1 MSTYTVGT
9 DLQAIV
15 ADIGSYSTK
24 IGFAGD
30 DHPQCVYNS
39 TTAVERYESSG
50 SPGGHGGNFVSP
62 PRRDF
67 VNRCVAGREDDGSF
81 GLANPVDA
89 ATGWLFSPPSRSVSR
104 VSVPPSMSGNGG
116 GGAALADRL
125 SDGWE
130 SHELFS
136 RYLDHSFSSALGLGG
151 ASPDGP
157 RHHPL
162 LLLDRPHT
170 PPAIR
175 QRIVEILFET
185 HGLPAVFVLRDAAAA
200 CYAVGKTTATVVD
213 VGHSAT
219 TVTPVFEGFAER
231 RGVLRNNACGAGTA
245 DVRILEMM
253 DEAVRRQGGRKR
265 KERMR
270 RLQFEQRKRIQERER
285 VAAAAAAA
293 GSPPQERRQSM
304 PRRDAHG
311 HFLKEGADRLPPP
324 TPIPEYLMPLYQVKR
339 GPTYGARRAPFH
351 EFARMAYAREVREM
365 GTGAAVAPR
374 GYVPSYARDEA
385 DAAAQQAAA
394 GGAAANPRLNPANN
408 VFLTSSRVP
417 HTLPDG
423 TEIEVTNAA
432 RCDVAEL
439 FFGEDDVSAAIRDR
453 VFDETVETLE
463 GYEREIDGLLA
474 REDEEMADDDDDG
487 GNNNRKEYTGRSTE
501 DEAGDPYTT
510 VSYKAE
516 KRSRGVRPARA
527 GRYDPSLI
535 SSRLYRA
542 CLPHVRTEPPPSSGG
557 RENGDGTASHAVDK
571 NDDYFHYL
579 TSAPPAQMVCD
590 AALRCE
596 RDQQASLMST
606 VVVCGGGS
614 CVTGATGGLGGAA
627 GALGSNP
634 AAGAA
639 ASALGDEHAFPERL
653 REEVEAIV
661 HRHTPGWRVKV
672 TSPNASER
680 AICSWLGG
688 SILGSLGT
696 FQDMWISRRDYDELG
711 SAVVNRKCP

>member
-1 MSTYTVGT
+1 MTTYTVGT

-15 ADIGSYSTK
+15 ADVGSYSTK

-30 DHPQCVYNS
+30 DHPQSVYNS

-50 SPGGHGGNFVSP
+50 TPGAHSGNFVGP

-67 VNRCVAGREDDGSF
+67 VNRCVAGREDDGRF
-81 GLANPVDA
+81 GLANPVDP
-89 ATGWLFSPPSRSVSR
+89 ATGWLFSPPRKYSI
-104 VSVPPSMSGNGG
+104 SVPSSGNGNDGAAG
-116 GGAALADRL
+116 GGSGGPLTDRL

-136 RYLDHSFSSALGLGG
+136 RYLDHSFSSALGLG
-151 ASPDGP
+151 SSSLDGP

-175 QRIVEILFET
+175 QRIVEILFES
-185 HGLPAVFVLRDAAAA
+185 HDLPAVFVLRDAAAA

-219 TVTPVFEGFAER
+219 TVTPVFEGFVER
-231 RGVLRNNACGAGTA
+231 RGVLRNNACGASTA
-245 DVRILEMM
+245 DARILEML

-265 KERMR
+265 KERLR
-270 RLQFEQRKRIQERER
+270 RLQFEQRKRLLEREKSSS
-285 VAAAAAAA
+285 VGAGSAD
-293 GSPPQERRQSM
+293 GSPPKQSM

-311 HFLKEGADRLPPP
+311 HFLKDGADKLPPP
-324 TPIPEYLMPLYQVKR
+324 TPIPEFLMPLYQVR
-339 GPTYGARRAPFH
+339 RAPTYEVRRSPFH
-351 EFARMAYAREVREM
+351 EFARMAYARDVREL

-374 GYVPSYARDEA
+374 GYVPSHARDEA
-385 DAAAQQAAA
+385 DLNLAAQVA
-394 GGAAANPRLNPANN
+394 GAAANPSLNPANS
-408 VFLTSSRVP
+408 VFLTASRLP
-417 HTLPDG
+417 HVLPDG
-423 TEIEVTNAA
+423 TEVEVTNAA

-439 FFGEDDVSAAIRDR
+439 FFGEDDVSAAVRDR
-453 VFDETVETLE
+453 VFDETVEALE
-463 GYEREIDGLLA
+463 GYERDIDGLLA
-474 REDEEMADDDDDG
+474 REDEEMVDEDDG
-487 GNNNRKEYTGRSTE
+487 EYTGRSTE
-501 DEAGDPYTT
+501 GEAGDPYTT

-516 KRSRGVRPARA
+516 KRSRGVKPARA
-527 GRYDPSLI
+527 GRYAPSLI

-542 CLPHVRTEPPPSSGG
+542 CLPHVRTEPPPSQPGG
-557 RENGDGTASHAVDK
+557 RGDGAASSHAVDK
-571 NDDYFHYL
+571 DDDYFHYL

-596 RDQQASLMST
+596 RDQQAQLMGT

-614 CVTGATGGLGGAA
+614 CVTGAAGGLGGAA
-627 GALGSNP
+627 ASLGSHP
-634 AAGAA
+634 DAVGAA
-639 ASALGDEHAFPERL
+639 VSALGDEHAFPERL

-661 HRHTPGWRVKV
+661 HRHTPGWRVRV

-696 FQDMWISRRDYDELG
+696 FQDMWISRRDYDEWG

>member
-1 MSTYTVGT
+1 MTTYTVGT

-50 SPGGHGGNFVSP
+50 TQGSHAGNFVSP

-67 VNRCVAGREDDGSF
+67 VNRCVAGREDDGRF

-89 ATGWLFSPPSRSVSR
+89 ATGWLFSPPKYSI
-104 VSVPPSMSGNGG
+104 SVPSSNNGNDNSAATGG
-116 GGAALADRL
+116 GGLSDRL
-125 SDGWE
+125 TDGWE

-136 RYLDHSFSSALGLGG
+136 RYLDHSFSSALGLGS
-151 ASPDGP
+151 ASLDSP

-185 HGLPAVFVLRDAAAA
+185 HNLPAVFVLRDATAA

-219 TVTPVFEGFAER
+219 TVTPVFEGFVER

-253 DEAVRRQGGRKR
+253 DEAVRKQGGRKR
-265 KERMR
+265 KERLR
-270 RLQFEQRKRIQERER
+270 RLQFEQRKRLLEREKS
-285 VAAAAAAA
+285 AASASTD
-293 GSPPQERRQSM
+293 GSPSQERRQSM
-304 PRRDAHG
+304 PKRDAHG
-311 HFLKEGADRLPPP
+311 HFLKEGADKLPPP
-324 TPIPEYLMPLYQVKR
+324 TPIPEYLMPLYQVNR
-339 GPTYGARRAPFH
+339 APTYGVRRSPFH
-351 EFARMAYAREVREM
+351 EFARMAYARDVREM

-374 GYVPSYARDEA
+374 GYVPSYAKDET
-385 DAAAQQAAA
+385 DAAQVA
-394 GGAAANPRLNPANN
+394 GGAAANPKLNPANN
-408 VFLTSSRVP
+408 VFLTSSRLP

-474 REDEEMADDDDDG
+474 REDEEMANEEDDD
-487 GNNNRKEYTGRSTE
+487 NRKEYTGRSTE
-501 DEAGDPYTT
+501 NEAGDPYTT

-516 KRSRGVRPARA
+516 KHSRGVRPARA
-527 GRYDPSLI
+527 GRYAPSLI

-542 CLPHVRTEPPPSSGG
+542 CLPHVRTEPPPSSSGG
-557 RENGDGTASHAVDK
+557 RENNDGTASHAVDK

-596 RDQQASLMST
+596 REQQASLMGT

-614 CVTGATGGLGGAA
+614 CVTGASGGLGGAA

-634 AAGAA
+634 GAGAV